1 MVGGLHRTA
10 LATLTLGNYIIQND
24 NSEISRMPLYDL
36 DKSSSLNSGI
46 AVHIILPGSK
56 QDLDE
61 KFMKQAQHYS
71 ETVNNRK
78 HKALEVPISG
88 QIYELLKFKSNSDL
102 DNLKYLP
109 TKLIDDTQVC
119 KTFKKAAFSYFEDC
133 TITQQILLLSF

>member
-1 MVGGLHRTA
+1 MVGGLHSA
-10 LATLTLGNYIIQND
+10 AIATHILGNYIIQND
-24 NSEISRMPLYDL
+24 KVIISKMPLYAL

-78 HKALEVPISG
+78 HKAS
-88 QIYELLKFKSNSDL
+88 KF
-102 DNLKYLP
+102 
-109 TKLIDDTQVC
+109 
-119 KTFKKAAFSYFEDC
+119 
-133 TITQQILLLSF
+133 LSVVKCRNF